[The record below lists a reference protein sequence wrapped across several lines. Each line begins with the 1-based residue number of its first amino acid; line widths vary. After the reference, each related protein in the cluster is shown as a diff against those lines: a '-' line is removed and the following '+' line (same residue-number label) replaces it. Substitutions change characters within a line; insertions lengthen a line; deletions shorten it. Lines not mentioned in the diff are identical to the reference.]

1 MFLLSQTEVSGVIY
15 KNRGNTPGEVMEL
28 QWPTVSSQLC
38 VTQGGELG
46 LSLVS
51 FPSSLHSLSPFQSTE
66 PRLSCWKKSPQ
77 DTARRRCRAEHLCPL
92 RALLFAL
99 LLCKGCS
106 SLKSTA
112 RSCWA
117 VILCRDPSVYGTH
130 DIDTALLG
138 K

>member
-1 MFLLSQTEVSGVIY
+1 MFLLSQTEVSAVIY
-15 KNRGNTPGEVMEL
+15 KNRGDPPGEVMEL
-28 QWPTVSSQLC
+28 QCPTVSPQLC
-38 VTQGGELG
+38 MTRGGEL
-46 LSLVS
+46 SHTIS

-66 PRLSCWKKSPQ
+66 PQLSCCKKSPQ

-99 LLCKGCS
+99 LLCKGYGL
-106 SLKSTA
+106 LKSTA
-112 RSCWA
+112 QSCWA
-117 VILCRDPSVYGTH
+117 VILCRDPRIYGTH